1 MGRSKKKSI
10 QGLSSSNSKPS
21 TFDKNRELKNR
32 GSIKQIRTWDDIEH
46 DSEDEYFEEKDKL
59 FLEDKD
65 SNTVD
70 VQDSEVFAID
80 DDDYDSQDSN
90 VDEYYEQDNS
100 DAFDDY
106 EDLSD
111 ISLPKDDLNNVD
123 SEDSDTGAWGSKKT
137 DYYNNDEILAS
148 SDEEA
153 AEMDEEEEALKL
165 QKKFLS
171 QLSANDFLTDLS
183 IAKKSKSVYSEIASK
198 SQDFGFGFEDDLQD
212 SSANVFSVGTK
223 STTKI
228 SIAPSLDGKSVSK
241 ENKLKI
247 LAKSNPELT
256 GLLSDLS
263 QSYQASSDLSIL
275 IEKAYK
281 FMDKKRRKK
290 SNEFAFVQ
298 ALYQLHLLYISNI
311 SFYLMVLS
319 SPESER
325 IAIDDLQKHKVFGVL
340 SRINTLFDKFN
351 QYESKVILNLENEI
365 LASTKELKNTSEV
378 AQTYVKK
385 TKKAKKTKSS
395 KSQPSKDIS
404 NKPILPIFTKPS
416 QNELNSNEYSEL
428 STSIKKSKKS
438 KATTDYDNDFGELR
452 NLDQVDF
459 DDKNEINRKKMSLRH
474 FASKISSSKKKN
486 KDKRAK
492 LDGDVDIPYKSK
504 SKKVEDLSN
513 SNYGDE
519 LEQQTLIP
527 SMVKRK
533 TDDSDDVIGNDYYEQ
548 VKKQSKTAKEAKIS
562 RKQEGKASKNVGWK
576 QVLEENLENEAY
588 IEDTSE
594 KRPIN
599 YQILKN
605 KGLTPK
611 RNKINRNPR
620 VKKKVKYASAKK
632 KLSSTRQVYK
642 QPTTA
647 YAGEATGIKS
657 NLSKSVKLG

>member
-1 MGRSKKKSI
+1 MGRSKKKSN
-10 QGLSSSNSKPS
+10 QGLSNSSSKPS

-32 GSIKQIRTWDDIEH
+32 GSIKQVRTWDDIEH

-65 SNTVD
+65 TNTVD

-106 EDLSD
+106 EGLSD
-111 ISLPKDDLNNVD
+111 ISLPKDDLDIVD

-171 QLSANDFLTDLS
+171 QMSANDFLTDLN
-183 IAKKSKSVYSEIASK
+183 IAKKSKSVSSEAASK

-212 SSANVFSVGTK
+212 SSANVFSIGTK

-228 SIAPSLDGKSVSK
+228 SITPSLDGKSVSK

-263 QSYQASSDLSIL
+263 QSHQTSSDLLIL

-290 SNEFAFVQ
+290 SNELAFVQ

-351 QYESKVILNLENEI
+351 QYESKVILTLENDI
-365 LASTKELKNTSEV
+365 LTSRKEMQNMSEAVQTS
-378 AQTYVKK
+378 VKK
-385 TKKAKKTKSS
+385 TKKTKEPKSS
-395 KSQPSKDIS
+395 KPQSS
-404 NKPILPIFTKPS
+404 NITSIKPILPIFTKPS
-416 QNELNSNEYSEL
+416 QNELESNEYSEL
-428 STSIKKSKKS
+428 STSLKKSKKS
-438 KATTDYDNDFGELR
+438 KATPDYDNDFGELR

-504 SKKVEDLSN
+504 SKKAEDLSN

-533 TDDSDDVIGNDYYEQ
+533 TDDSDDVTGNDYYEQ